1 VAGLAAVFGNGA
13 MTNSIAE
20 IEDAD
25 VILITGTNTTENH
38 PIIAHF
44 IKRAVERRSAKL
56 IVADPRRIDLVDQAN
71 YWLRQRPGTDVA
83 WLNGLMHW
91 IIKKNLHDKEYIGE
105 RCEGFEELAAELEAY
120 TPERVQEITGI
131 PAGDLKAVAELIGR
145 ADRVTFLYAMGITQH
160 VTGTDNVKSIANLA
174 MITGNVG
181 RWGTGVNPL
190 RGQNNVQGACDMG
203 CLPNVLPGY
212 APVTDAQ
219 ARKNLETVW
228 GVNSLP
234 DQPGL
239 TVTEMM
245 PAARRGDLRGMYI
258 MGENP
263 ALTDANTRHVEEALS
278 ELDFLVVQDIFPTET
293 TRFAH
298 VVLPGVSWAEK
309 DGTFT
314 NTERRVQLVRAA
326 INPVG
331 NSFPDWRIIQRILY
345 LMGAPVEFSSPEQIF
360 NELRRVTPSYAG
372 ITYARIERE
381 GGLQWPCPDIDH
393 PGTVFLHE
401 GGFRR
406 GKGLLTPIRYRPPA
420 EEPDAEFPL
429 LLTTG
434 RLQYHYHTG
443 SMTRRCRSLSTLAPE
458 AVLDIHPEDAAN
470 LGVEDGGRVALASRR
485 GRIEIRSRVSL
496 SVDRGVVFT
505 TFHFSEAPI
514 NRLTNDALDP
524 VAKIP
529 ELKVCAVR
537 VEKI

>member
-345 LMGAPVEFSSPEQIF
+345 LMGAPVEFSSPEQVF

-485 GRIEIRSRVSL
+485 GRIEIRSRVSP

-529 ELKVCAVR
+529 EFKVCAVR

>member
-1 VAGLAAVFGNGA
+1 

-44 IKRAVERRSAKL
+44 IKRAVERGSAKL

-83 WLNGLMHW
+83 WINGLMHW
-91 IIKKNLHDKEYIGE
+91 IIKKNLHDKKYIEE

-120 TPERVQEITGI
+120 PPERVQEIAGI
-131 PAGDLKAVAELIGR
+131 PAGDLKAVADLIGR
-145 ADRVTFLYAMGITQH
+145 AGRATFLYAMGITQH

-174 MITGNVG
+174 MLTGNVG

-212 APVTDAQ
+212 APVSDAQ
-219 ARKNLETVW
+219 ARKNLATVW
-228 GVNSLP
+228 GVPSLP
-234 DQPGL
+234 DQPGW

-263 ALTDANTRHVEEALS
+263 VLSDANTRHVEEALS
-278 ELDFLVVQDIFPTET
+278 KVDFLVVQDIFPTET
-293 TRFAH
+293 ARFAH

-331 NSFPDWRIIQRILY
+331 NSFPDWRILQRILH
-345 LMGAPVEFSSPEQIF
+345 LMGARVEFSSPEQIF
-360 NELRRVTPSYAG
+360 NEIRRVTPSYAG
-372 ITYARIERE
+372 ITYARLERE

-401 GGFRR
+401 AGFKR
-406 GKGLLTPIRYRPPA
+406 GKGLLTPIRYFPPA
-420 EEPDAEFPL
+420 EGPDAEFPF

-443 SMTRRCRSLSTLAPE
+443 SMTRRCRSLSALAPE
-458 AVLDIHPEDAAN
+458 AVLDIHPEDAAQ
-470 LGVEDGGRVALASRR
+470 LGVTDGDQVTLASRR
-485 GRIEIRSRVSL
+485 GRIEMRSRISPT
-496 SVDRGVVFT
+496 VDRGVVFT

>member
-1 VAGLAAVFGNGA
+1 

-83 WLNGLMHW
+83 WINGLMHW
-91 IIKKNLHDKEYIGE
+91 IIKRNLHDPKYIEE
-105 RCEGFEELAAELEAY
+105 RCEGFEGLAAELEAY
-120 TPERVQEITGI
+120 PPERVQEITGI
-131 PAGDLKAVAELIGR
+131 PAADLKAVAELIGR
-145 ADRVTFLYAMGITQH
+145 ADRATFLYAMGITQH

-174 MITGNVG
+174 MLTGNVG

-212 APVTDAQ
+212 APVSDAA

-228 GVNSLP
+228 GVHSLP

-239 TVTEMM
+239 TLTEMM
-245 PAARRGDLRGMYI
+245 PAAHHGDLRGMYI

-263 ALTDANTRHVEEALS
+263 VLSDANTQHVEEALS
-278 ELDFLVVQDIFPTET
+278 KLDFLVVQDIFLTET
-293 TRFAH
+293 ARFAH
-298 VVLPGVSWAEK
+298 VVLPGASWAEK

-331 NSFPDWRIIQRILY
+331 NSFPDWRIIQRIMH
-345 LMGAPVEFSSPEQIF
+345 LMGARVEFGSPEQIF
-360 NELRRVTPSYAG
+360 NEIRRVTPSYAG
-372 ITYARIERE
+372 ITYARLEHE

-401 GGFRR
+401 GGFKR
-406 GKGLLTPIRYRPPA
+406 GKGLLTPIQYRPPA

-434 RLQYHYHTG
+434 RMQHHYHTG

-458 AVLDIHPEDAAN
+458 AVLDIHPDDAAN
-470 LGVEDGGRVALASRR
+470 LGVADGGRVAVASRR
-485 GRIEIRSRVSL
+485 GRVEMRSRISR